1 MEDFLFDLTRGN
13 PSEVKIVLAT
23 VVALL
28 AVYQIALMAVGYGK
42 VRLPFLKPLPASKA
56 HRAVGDSIVAVT
68 IVVAVMCIG
77 YFGFEDDAAVHI
89 VFACALLAA
98 LGFKILVVRWLH
110 RLGHLLPAL
119 GITVFALFWATW
131 FSAAAEHLL

>member
-1 MEDFLFDLTRGN
+1 MEDFVSSLTRGN

-28 AVYQIALMAVGYGK
+28 AAYQVALMAVGYGK
-42 VRLPFLKPLPASKA
+42 VRLPFLKPAPASKA
-56 HRAVGDSIVAVT
+56 HRAIGDSIVAVT
-68 IVVAVMCIG
+68 IVVAILCIG

-89 VFACALLAA
+89 AFACALLAV
-98 LGFKILVVRWLH
+98 LGFKILVVRRLH

-119 GITVFALFWATW
+119 GLTVFALFWATW
-131 FSAAAEHLL
+131 LSAAAEHLF

>member
-1 MEDFLFDLTRGN
+1 MEDFLFSLTRGN

-28 AVYQIALMAVGYGK
+28 AVYQVALMAVGYGK
-42 VRLPFLKPLPASKA
+42 VRLPFLKPTPAAKA
-56 HRAVGDSIVAVT
+56 HRAIGDSIVAVT
-68 IVVAVMCIG
+68 VLVALMCVG

-89 VFACALLAA
+89 LLACALLAV
-98 LGFKILVVRWLH
+98 LGFKILVVRRLH
-110 RLGHLLPAL
+110 RLGRLLPAL

-131 FSAAAEHLL
+131 LSAAAEHLF